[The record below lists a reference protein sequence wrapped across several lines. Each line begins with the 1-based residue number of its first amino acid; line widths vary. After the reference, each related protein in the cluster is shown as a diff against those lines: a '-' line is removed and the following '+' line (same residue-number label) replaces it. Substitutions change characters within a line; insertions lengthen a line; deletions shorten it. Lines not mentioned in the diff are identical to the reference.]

1 MAYMRSTGPNSRKGV
16 FGPRCIHELQP
27 TMKLATAF
35 LVLCV
40 ALLSHSS
47 ECPPA
52 SAPCPLPCG
61 PQLSGPCCLY
71 SWGTR
76 LLMLVHLVPP
86 RDQASPLGFPA

>member
-52 SAPCPLPCG
+52 SAPSYPDPAAFTPGARGSSC
-61 PQLSGPCCLY
+61 LSI
-71 SWGTR
+71 
-76 LLMLVHLVPP
+76 
-86 RDQASPLGFPA
+86 